1 MNAHTETV
9 KPPAPITAFVISR
22 EESCWGLPDGEYST
36 TFIALGFG
44 SDIDGPERLWTTWS
58 LSEASCLD
66 AARAAHPTAIYL
78 GTEIPVKRGERL

>member
-9 KPPAPITAFVISR
+9 KPPAPITAFVVSR
-22 EESCWGLPDGEYST
+22 EESAWGLPDGQVGV

-44 SDIDGPERLWTTWS
+44 DDIDGGQRLYGTFAY
-58 LSEASCLD
+58 SEASCLD

-78 GTEIPVKRGERL
+78 GTEVPVKRGERL